1 MIEKQQKAWFSVAL
15 LKWDKVK
22 NDRIMPWKGEKDP
35 YRIWLSEIILQ
46 QTRVE
51 QGTAYFQEFVT
62 RFPTIHD
69 LAKATD
75 DEVFKLWEG
84 LGYYSRCRNLIQ
96 TARFIS
102 EQLSG
107 DFPNTLEGLK
117 QLKGVGGYTAAAIGS
132 FAFGLPYAVVD
143 GNVLRVL
150 SRVFGV
156 PEPIDQRLGREKLDK
171 IAQELIDVS
180 NPGLYNQAIMDFGAT
195 VCKPKQPICTDCP
208 FAGRCIA
215 LKETK
220 QSFYPVKSPKKASRN
235 RWFYYL
241 LLEHADGFCVRQRT
255 EKDIWQDLYE
265 FILIESEHVQTEDEI
280 TQHGYW
286 GLTKK
291 EFLRAK
297 RTVSDEM
304 IHVLTHQRIHCRFVH
319 QVVKS
324 KIQLDGYHWV
334 SNSQFKQLP
343 FPRMITRYLES
354 MIQ

>member
-1 MIEKQQKAWFSVAL
+1 
-15 LKWDKVK
+15 
-22 NDRIMPWKGEKDP
+22 MPWKGEKDP

-51 QGTAYFQEFVT
+51 QGTAYFQQFVT

-69 LAKATD
+69 LAKAPD

-107 DFPNTLEGLK
+107 VFPTTLEGLK

-132 FAFGLPYAVVD
+132 FAFELPYAVVD

-150 SRVFGV
+150 TRVFGV
-156 PEPIDQRLGREKLDK
+156 AEPIDQRLGREKLDK
-171 IAQELIDVS
+171 LAQELIDIS
-180 NPGLYNQAIMDFGAT
+180 HPGLYNQAIMDFGAT
-195 VCKPKQPICTDCP
+195 VCKPKQPICSDCP

-215 LKETK
+215 LKENK
-220 QSFYPVKSPKKASRN
+220 QSFYPLKSPKKASRK

-241 LLEHADGFCVRQRT
+241 VLEHADGFYVRQRT
-255 EKDIWQDLYE
+255 QKDIWQDLYE
-265 FILIESEHVQTEDEI
+265 FILIESEQVQSEVEI
-280 TQHGYW
+280 RQPSYW

-291 EFLRAK
+291 EFPAIKLN
-297 RTVSDEM
+297 VSDEM
-304 IHVLTHQRIHCRFVH
+304 IHVLSHQRIHCRFVH

-324 KIQLDGYHWV
+324 TILLEGYHWV
-334 SNSQFKQLP
+334 SRNQFDQLP

-354 MIQ
+354 KIQ

>member
-1 MIEKQQKAWFSVAL
+1 MPEKQQKAWFFVAL
-15 LKWDKVK
+15 LNWNKVK
-22 NDRIMPWKGEKDP
+22 NDRVMPWKGEKDP

-51 QGTAYFQEFVT
+51 QGTAYFQQFVT

-102 EQLSG
+102 GQLSG
-107 DFPNTLEGLK
+107 VFPSTLEGLK

-150 SRVFGV
+150 TRVFGV
-156 PEPIDQRLGREKLDK
+156 EEPIDQRLGREKLDK
-171 IAQELIDVS
+171 LAQELIDIT

-195 VCKPKQPICTDCP
+195 VCKPKQPICSDCP

-215 LKETK
+215 LKENK
-220 QSFYPVKSPKKASRN
+220 QSFYPLKSPKKASRN

-241 LLEHADGFCVRQRT
+241 LLEHADGFYVRQRT
-255 EKDIWQDLYE
+255 QKDIWQDLYE
-265 FILIESEHVQTEDEI
+265 FILIESEQVQSEVEI
-280 TQHGYW
+280 TQPSYW

-291 EFLRAK
+291 EFPAIKLN
-297 RTVSDEM
+297 VSDEM
-304 IHVLTHQRIHCRFVH
+304 IHVLSHQRIHCRFVY
-319 QVVKS
+319 QVVKTT
-324 KIQLDGYHWV
+324 ILLEGYHWV
-334 SNSQFKQLP
+334 SRSQFDQLP

-354 MIQ
+354 KIQ

>member
-1 MIEKQQKAWFSVAL
+1 MPEKQQKAWFSAAL
-15 LKWDKVK
+15 LNWNKVK

-35 YRIWLSEIILQ
+35 YRIWMSEIILQ

-51 QGTAYFQEFVT
+51 QGTAYFNEFVT

-69 LAKATD
+69 LAKAPD

-107 DFPNTLEGLK
+107 AFPNTLEGLK
-117 QLKGVGGYTAAAIGS
+117 QLKGVGVYTAAAIGS

-150 SRVFGV
+150 TRVFGV
-156 PEPIDQRLGREKLDK
+156 AEPIDQRLGREKLDK
-171 IAQELIDVS
+171 LAQELIDIT
-180 NPGLYNQAIMDFGAT
+180 NPGLYNQAIMDFGAR
-195 VCKPKQPICTDCP
+195 VCKPKQPICSDCP
-208 FAGRCIA
+208 FVGRCIA
-215 LKETK
+215 LKENK
-220 QSFYPVKSPKKASRN
+220 QSFYPLKSPKKASRN

-241 LLEHADGFCVRQRT
+241 LLEHADGFYVRQRT
-255 EKDIWQDLYE
+255 KKDIWQNLYE
-265 FILIESEHVQTEDEI
+265 FILIESEQVQLEVEI
-280 TQHGYW
+280 TQPSYW

-291 EFLRAK
+291 FFSTTNL
-297 RTVSDEM
+297 TVSDEM
-304 IHVLTHQRIHCRFVH
+304 IHVLSHQRIHSRFVH

-324 KIQLDGYHWV
+324 NIQLDGYHWV
-334 SNSQFKQLP
+334 SRSQFDQLP
-343 FPRMITRYLES
+343 FPRMITRYLQS
-354 MIQ
+354 KIQ